1 MSACSISRDLGDSLL
16 CCESGVFEQEPI
28 CKAIRDPALINDR
41 RVLTNLLDAESR
53 YMASCSYFKCVQN
66 EIKLPMRRILAYWM
80 VEVCEEQ
87 RCQDDV
93 FPLAMNLLDRFLS
106 VTNVKKDHLQLLG
119 AVCLFVASKLR
130 ETRPLTAE
138 ILVQCADNSIS
149 VPDIID
155 WELLVLHRLRWEI
168 NAVTSHD
175 FLDPLLH
182 RLSLE
187 RYLSSSRVPDV
198 RRQAQTFIVMC
209 STEFKFS
216 IHTPSMVAAASL
228 AAAVQGLLPASREGA
243 MNGIFSQLHRITAVE
258 TDLLRGCLDQIEE
271 MIREFTAEQ
280 NSRAAA
286 APGSDPAADLSGEY
300 QTAETPT
307 DVREVHF

>member
-1 MSACSISRDLGDSLL
+1 MECDLASSLF
-16 CCESGVFEQEPI
+16 CCEAGVLRPEPV
-28 CKAIRDPALINDR
+28 CKAIRDPALLNDR
-41 RVLTNLLDAESR
+41 RVLANLLDSESR
-53 YMASCSYFKCVQN
+53 YLPSCSYFKCVQN
-66 EIKLPMRRILAYWM
+66 EVKLPMRRILAYWM

-106 VTNVKKDHLQLLG
+106 VTNVKKGHLQLLG
-119 AVCLFVASKLR
+119 AVCLFVSSKLR

-138 ILVQCADNSIS
+138 LLTQCADNSITAMD
-149 VPDIID
+149 VID

-187 RYLSSSRVPDV
+187 RYLPPSRVPDV

-228 AAAVQGLLPASREGA
+228 AAAVQGLLPARREAA
-243 MNGIFSQLHRITAVE
+243 MSDIFSQLHRITAVE
-258 TDLLRGCLDQIEE
+258 TDLLRSCLDQIEE
-271 MIREFTAEQ
+271 TIREFTEEHA
-280 NSRAAA
+280 NNAA
-286 APGSDPAADLSGEY
+286 GSSGATSSDENTKY
-300 QTAETPT
+300 SMAETPT
-307 DVREVHF
+307 DVTEVHF